1 MKELFIAS
9 SNAHKIEEFKHML
22 EPLGYQIKSINDLP
36 EMIEIDETGTTFE
49 ENAIIKAQTISD
61 RFQIPC
67 ISDDSGLEI
76 DALNKE
82 PGVQSAR
89 YLGHDTS
96 YDIKNNALLDRMK
109 DEINRTCRFVCAI
122 ALCKPGS
129 EPVVFRDTIEGTV
142 ATKIEGKK
150 GFGYDP
156 IVYYEPF
163 GTTLANVSE
172 EKKNRVSHRG
182 KALKKLL
189 EYLNENP
196 I

>member
-1 MKELFIAS
+1 MKDLFIAS
-9 SNAHKIEEFKHML
+9 ANAHKIEEFKQML
-22 EPLGYQIKSINDLP
+22 EPLGYDIKSINDLP
-36 EMIEIDETGTTFE
+36 EVIDIEETGLTFE
-49 ENAIIKAQTISD
+49 ENAVIKAKTISD
-61 RFQIPC
+61 KFNIPC

-96 YDIKNNALLDRMK
+96 YDYKNSVLLERMK
-109 DEINRTCRFVCAI
+109 DETNRACRFVCAI
-122 ALCKPGS
+122 ALSIPGH

-142 ATKIEGKK
+142 ALEIAGKK

-163 GTTLANVSE
+163 KTTLANVSE
-172 EKKNRVSHRG
+172 EMKNSVSHRG

-189 EYLNENP
+189 VYLNEKP

>member
-9 SNAHKIEEFKHML
+9 ANAHKIEEFKHML
-22 EPLGYQIKSINDLP
+22 EPLGYEIKSLNDLP
-36 EMIEIDETGTTFE
+36 ETIDIEETGETFE
-49 ENAIIKAQTISD
+49 ENAIIKAKTISD
-61 RFQIPC
+61 QFNIPC

-76 DALNKE
+76 DALNFE

-96 YDIKNNALLDRMK
+96 YDYKNSVLLERMK
-109 DEINRTCRFVCAI
+109 DETNRACRFVCAI
-122 ALCKPGS
+122 ALCMPGKD
-129 EPVVFRDTIEGTV
+129 PMVFRDTIEGTV
-142 ATKIEGKK
+142 ATEIVGKK

-163 GTTLANVSE
+163 KTTLANVSE
-172 EKKNRVSHRG
+172 EQKNSVSHRG
-182 KALKKLL
+182 KALVKLL

>member
-1 MKELFIAS
+1 MRDLFIAS
-9 SNAHKIEEFKHML
+9 ANVHKIEEFKHML
-22 EPLGYQIKSINDLP
+22 EPLGYHIKSINDLP
-36 EMIEIDETGTTFE
+36 EMIDIEETGTTFE
-49 ENAIIKAQTISD
+49 ENAIIKAQTITD
-61 RFQIPC
+61 KFNIPC

-96 YDIKNNALLDRMK
+96 YDIKNEMLLERMK
-109 DEINRTCRFVCAI
+109 SETNRACRFVCAI
-122 ALCKPGS
+122 ALSVPGKDA
-129 EPVVFRDTIEGTV
+129 VVFSDTIEGTV
-142 ATKIEGKK
+142 ATSIEGNK

-163 GTTLANVSE
+163 KTTLANVSE
-172 EKKNRVSHRG
+172 EMKNSVSHRG

-189 EYLNENP
+189 EYLNEKP

>member
-1 MKELFIAS
+1 MKDLFIAS
-9 SNAHKIEEFKHML
+9 ANAHKIKEFKQML
-22 EPLGYQIKSINDLP
+22 EPLGYDIKSINDLP
-36 EMIEIDETGTTFE
+36 EVIDIEETGLTFE
-49 ENAIIKAQTISD
+49 ENAIIKAKTISD
-61 RFQIPC
+61 KFNIPC

-96 YDIKNNALLDRMK
+96 YDYKNSVLLERMK
-109 DEINRTCRFVCAI
+109 DETNRSCRFVCAI
-122 ALCKPGS
+122 ALSIPGH

-142 ATKIEGKK
+142 ALEIVGKK

-163 GTTLANVSE
+163 KTTLANVSE
-172 EKKNRVSHRG
+172 EMKNSVSHRG

-189 EYLNENP
+189 VYLNEKP

>member
-1 MKELFIAS
+1 MKKLFIAS
-9 SNAHKIEEFKHML
+9 ANAHKIEEFKHML
-22 EPLGYQIKSINDLP
+22 EPLGYEIKSLNDLP
-36 EMIEIDETGTTFE
+36 ETIDIEETGETFE
-49 ENAIIKAQTISD
+49 ENAIIKAKTISD
-61 RFQIPC
+61 QFNIPC

-76 DALNKE
+76 DALNFE

-96 YDIKNNALLDRMK
+96 YDYKNSVLLERMK
-109 DEINRTCRFVCAI
+109 DETNRVCRFVCAI
-122 ALCKPGS
+122 ALCMPGKD
-129 EPVVFRDTIEGTV
+129 PMVFRDTIEGTV
-142 ATKIEGKK
+142 ATEIVGKK

-163 GTTLANVSE
+163 KTTLANVSE
-172 EKKNRVSHRG
+172 EQKNSVSHRG
-182 KALKKLL
+182 KALVKLL

>member
-9 SNAHKIEEFKHML
+9 ANAHKIEEFKHML
-22 EPLGYQIKSINDLP
+22 EPLGYKVKCLNDLP
-36 EMIEIDETGTTFE
+36 RLIDIEETGETFE
-49 ENAIIKAQTISD
+49 ENAIIKAKTISD
-61 RFQIPC
+61 QFNIPC

-76 DALNKE
+76 DALNFE

-96 YDIKNNALLDRMK
+96 YDYKNNVLIERMK
-109 DEINRTCRFVCAI
+109 DHTNRACRFVCAI
-122 ALCKPGS
+122 ALCVPGS
-129 EPVVFRDTIEGTV
+129 NPVVFRDTIEGTV
-142 ATKIEGKK
+142 ATEIVGKK

-163 GTTLANVSE
+163 KTTLANVSE
-172 EKKNRVSHRG
+172 EQKNSVSHRG
-182 KALKKLL
+182 KALLKLL

>member
-1 MKELFIAS
+1 MRDLFIAS
-9 SNAHKIEEFKHML
+9 ANVHKIEEFKHML
-22 EPLGYQIKSINDLP
+22 EPLGYHIKSINDLP
-36 EMIEIDETGTTFE
+36 EMIDIEETGTTFE
-49 ENAIIKAQTISD
+49 ENAIIKAQTITD
-61 RFQIPC
+61 KFNIPC

-96 YDIKNNALLDRMK
+96 YDIKNEMLLERMK
-109 DEINRTCRFVCAI
+109 SETNRACRFVCAI
-122 ALCKPGS
+122 ALSVPGKNA
-129 EPVVFRDTIEGTV
+129 VVFSDTIEGTV
-142 ATKIEGKK
+142 ATSIEGNK

-156 IVYYEPF
+156 IVYYEPYK
-163 GTTLANVSE
+163 TTLANVSE
-172 EKKNRVSHRG
+172 EMKNSVSHRG

-189 EYLNENP
+189 EYLNEKP

>member
-1 MKELFIAS
+1 MRDLFIAS
-9 SNAHKIEEFKHML
+9 ANVHKIEEFKHML
-22 EPLGYQIKSINDLP
+22 EPLGYHIKSINDLP
-36 EMIEIDETGTTFE
+36 EMIDIEETGTTFE
-49 ENAIIKAQTISD
+49 ENAIIKAQTITD
-61 RFQIPC
+61 KFNIPC

-96 YDIKNNALLDRMK
+96 YDIKNEMLLERMK
-109 DEINRTCRFVCAI
+109 SETNRACRFVCTI
-122 ALCKPGS
+122 ALSVPGKNA
-129 EPVVFRDTIEGTV
+129 VVFSDTIEGTV
-142 ATKIEGKK
+142 ATSIEGNK

-156 IVYYEPF
+156 IVYYEPYK
-163 GTTLANVSE
+163 TTLANVSE
-172 EKKNRVSHRG
+172 EMKNSVSHRG

-189 EYLNENP
+189 EYLNEKP

>member
-1 MKELFIAS
+1 MKDLFIAS
-9 SNAHKIEEFKHML
+9 ANAHKIEEFKHML
-22 EPLGYQIKSINDLP
+22 EPLGYQIRSINDLP
-36 EMIEIDETGTTFE
+36 EVIDIEETGVTFE
-49 ENAIIKAQTISD
+49 ENAIIKAQTITD
-61 RFQIPC
+61 KFNIPC

-96 YDIKNNALLDRMK
+96 YDIKNNTLLERMK
-109 DEINRTCRFVCAI
+109 NESNRACRFVCAI
-122 ALCKPGS
+122 ALSVPGK

-142 ATKIEGKK
+142 ATSIEGNK

-163 GTTLANVSE
+163 KTTLANVSE
-172 EKKNRVSHRG
+172 EKKNSVSHRG
-182 KALKKLL
+182 KALQKLL
-189 EYLNENP
+189 EYLNETP

>member
-1 MKELFIAS
+1 MKDLFIAS

-22 EPLGYQIKSINDLP
+22 EPLGYHVRSINDLP
-36 EMIEIDETGTTFE
+36 EVIDIEETGVTFE
-49 ENAIIKAQTISD
+49 ENAIIKAQSITNQ
-61 RFQIPC
+61 FNIPC

-96 YDIKNNALLDRMK
+96 YDYKNSVLLERMK
-109 DEINRTCRFVCAI
+109 NETNRACRFVCAI
-122 ALCKPGS
+122 ALSIPGK
-129 EPVVFRDTIEGTV
+129 EAVVFRDTIEGSV
-142 ATKIEGKK
+142 ATSIEGKK

-163 GTTLANVSE
+163 KTTLANVSE
-172 EKKNRVSHRG
+172 EMKNSVSHRG
-182 KALKKLL
+182 KALRKLL

-196 I
+196 L

>member
-1 MKELFIAS
+1 MRDLFIAS
-9 SNAHKIEEFKHML
+9 ANVHKIEEFKHML
-22 EPLGYQIKSINDLP
+22 EPLGYHIKSINDLP
-36 EMIEIDETGTTFE
+36 EMIDIEETGTTFE
-49 ENAIIKAQTISD
+49 ENAIIKAQTITD
-61 RFQIPC
+61 KFNIPC

-96 YDIKNNALLDRMK
+96 YDIKNEMLLERMK
-109 DEINRTCRFVCAI
+109 SETNRACRFVCAI
-122 ALCKPGS
+122 ALSVPGKDA
-129 EPVVFRDTIEGTV
+129 VVFSDTIEGTV
-142 ATKIEGKK
+142 ATSIEGNK

-156 IVYYEPF
+156 IVYYEPYK
-163 GTTLANVSE
+163 TTLANVSE
-172 EKKNRVSHRG
+172 EMKNSVSHRG

-189 EYLNENP
+189 EYLNEKP